1 MKNENQKIT
10 LKDTSYC
17 NLQGWMITR
26 LGLSGIELIIY
37 ATIYGFS
44 DDGVSVFQGT
54 AAYLAAWCDCSLR
67 SVQRALKALQDRGL
81 IEQVHHSADNR
92 NVFYRAN
99 TYDKLDDLLTTNC
112 HKPCD
117 KTSQVLT
124 TNCHKPYDKMSQD
137 NNLTN
142 NINNN
147 LADNLERE
155 GKPRTR
161 FSPPTIEEVKDY
173 AKERNG
179 SVDPV
184 RFFEYYTSN
193 GWMVGKNKMKDW
205 KAAFRNWETREKD
218 ETSGGSSEPVPYM
231 QKDYKEEI
239 RDHVDDLDDLLGN
252 DGE

>member
-1 MKNENQKIT
+1 M
-10 LKDTSYC
+10 
-17 NLQGWMITR
+17 
-26 LGLSGIELIIY
+26 
-37 ATIYGFS
+37 
-44 DDGVSVFQGT
+44 
-54 AAYLAAWCDCSLR
+54 
-67 SVQRALKALQDRGL
+67 
-81 IEQVHHSADNR
+81 
-92 NVFYRAN
+92 
-99 TYDKLDDLLTTNC
+99 
-112 HKPCD
+112 
-117 KTSQVLT
+117 SQVLT

-147 LADNLERE
+147 IADNLERE

-161 FSPPTIEEVKDY
+161 FSPPTLEEVKDY

-218 ETSGGSSEPVPYM
+218 ETSGGIAKPCYM
-231 QKDYKEEI
+231 QNEYTEEDLAAKEEA
-239 RDHVDDLDDLLGN
+239 DLAELLG
-252 DGE
+252 DDE